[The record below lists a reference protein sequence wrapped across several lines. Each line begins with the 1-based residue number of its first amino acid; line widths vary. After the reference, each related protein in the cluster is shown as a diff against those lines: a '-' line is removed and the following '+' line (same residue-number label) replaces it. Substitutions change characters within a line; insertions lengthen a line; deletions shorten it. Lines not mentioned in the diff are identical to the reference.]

1 MITDETDKGKS
12 PMPKADA
19 SLAPTT
25 VQDLVMQLLLSI
37 QRQLEKTDQCL
48 KQTNQCLASIEH
60 GKCPHDSLW
69 DDATDYNNFCIDV
82 VDYKQMPT
90 TLGKEPTPI
99 FENKLVCNRN
109 VCWGGSTLNHTNYLK
124 EEMDEGEDEQPL
136 DDILTEIHEDG
147 QAYVEQ
153 GRRCLGASHGMAK
166 NPIILTNSQT
176 DSSPPPLQKQE
187 NHLPFLTC
195 QGILSYA
202 VKAGEN
208 KPALPQP

>member
-1 MITDETDKGKS
+1 MITDETDKGNL
-12 PMPKADA
+12 PTPKADT

-48 KQTNQCLASIEH
+48 KQTNQRLASIECSE
-60 GKCPHDSLW
+60 CPYDSLW
-69 DDATDYNNFCIDV
+69 DDATDYNNFCINDA
-82 VDYKQMPT
+82 DYKQMPT

-99 FENKLVCNRN
+99 FENKLIHDRN
-109 VCWGGSTLNHTNYLK
+109 VHWGGSTLNHTNYLK
-124 EEMDEGEDEQPL
+124 EEMDEGKDEQPL
-136 DDILTEIHEDG
+136 DDILTEIHEDR

-153 GRRCLGASHGMAK
+153 GRHRLGASCRMAE

-187 NHLPFLTC
+187 NHLLFLAC
-195 QGILSYA
+195 QGILSYT
-202 VKAGEN
+202 VKAGKN